1 MEKQGV
7 KSNHSS
13 RVANAGVVAAAEYAV
28 DQGTGNTAVH
38 NQSPVPA
45 RPFWEDTSSS
55 TEASSS
61 GMQDIGSRLHER
73 VLFFSSTDAA
83 SLMLNSWRPIT
94 QKVYDTYIRKWERYA
109 GGLCKY
115 VIS

>member
-1 MEKQGV
+1 MRQRV

-13 RVANAGVVAAAEYAV
+13 RVANAGVVAAAEYAA
-28 DQGTGNTAVH
+28 DQGAGNTAVQ

-45 RPFWEDTSSS
+45 KPTCEDTSSS

-73 VLFFSSTDAA
+73 VFFFFFH
-83 SLMLNSWRPIT
+83 
-94 QKVYDTYIRKWERYA
+94 
-109 GGLCKY
+109 
-115 VIS
+115 